1 MNNKPNDID
10 GLEGHPMTADKIK
23 DWDVFGNAGDSHPEC
38 CLCCAAYC
46 SGLDT
51 QAFNDAPALDLWT
64 FDVDGVEYVTN
75 DHLAVRADLI
85 EATSGWKPLRTPI
98 SVTDW
103 PVPATKPGPSTATL
117 GPVYMH
123 LLDKAGLDIRDGGAT
138 SRKQHIYRG
147 AEHVGWLM
155 PTRGDNGVTLADLPA
170 LREIAEA
177 LPVTELEHPMTTA
190 TRLLLWERHRIKRK
204 KEQ

>member
-1 MNNKPNDID
+1 
-10 GLEGHPMTADKIK
+10 MTADRIK
-23 DWDVFGNAGDSHPEC
+23 DWQVFGNARDSHPEC
-38 CLCCAAYC
+38 CPCCAAYC

-51 QAFNDAPALDLWT
+51 QAFNDAPACNLWT

-75 DHLAVRADLI
+75 NGLAVRADLI
-85 EATSGWKPLRTPI
+85 EATGDGWEFGLRI
-98 SVTDW
+98 SVADW
-103 PVPATKPGPSTATL
+103 VIPDAKPGQSTAML

-123 LLDKAGLDIRDGGAT
+123 LLDSAGFDICAGGAT
-138 SRKQHIYRG
+138 SRKQHVYRG

-190 TRLLLWERHRIKRK
+190 ARLLLWERRRK
-204 KEQ
+204 NQETR

>member
-1 MNNKPNDID
+1 MSNI
-10 GLEGHPMTADKIK
+10 TADKIK
-23 DWDVFGNAGDSHPEC
+23 DWQVFGNAGDSHPVC
-38 CLCCAAYC
+38 CLCCAGYC

-51 QAFNDAPALDLWT
+51 QAFNDAPAWNLWT

-75 DHLAVRADLI
+75 RHLAVRADLI
-85 EATSGWKPLRTPI
+85 EDTSDSWEPLRI
-98 SVTDW
+98 SSATGW
-103 PVPATKPGPSTATL
+103 PVPDAKPGPSTATL

-123 LLDKAGLDIRDGGAT
+123 LLDKAGFDICDGGAT
-138 SRKQHIYRG
+138 SRKQHVYRG

-177 LPVTELEHPMTTA
+177 LPVVELDHPMTTA
-190 TRLLLWERHRIKRK
+190 ARLLLWERRRK
-204 KEQ
+204 NQETR

>member
-1 MNNKPNDID
+1 MSNI
-10 GLEGHPMTADKIK
+10 TADKIK
-23 DWDVFGNAGDSHPEC
+23 DWQVFGNAGDSHPEC
-38 CLCCAAYC
+38 CQCCAAYC
-46 SGLDT
+46 PGIDT
-51 QAFNDAPALDLWT
+51 QAFNDAPTSNLWT

-75 DHLAVRADLI
+75 RHLAVRADLI
-85 EATSGWKPLRTPI
+85 EDTSDSWEPLRI
-98 SVTDW
+98 SSATGW
-103 PVPATKPGPSTATL
+103 PVPDAKPGPSTATL

-123 LLDKAGLDIRDGGAT
+123 LLDKAGFDICDGGAT
-138 SRKQHIYRG
+138 SGKQHIYRG

-190 TRLLLWERHRIKRK
+190 ARLLLWERRRK
-204 KEQ
+204 NQETR